1 MRDIPGVVD
10 RVAPYAE
17 WFFLAMN
24 MVVLAI
30 AFVAER
36 RFQLDPNTVWAAE
49 LCIVGKFAKLN
60 GAPAQWRPYAVYTF
74 GALLED
80 LDRLSHEEFQP
91 ASRHVKKLMR
101 SMALPDFSRMTKST
115 LDVSCGYCGEVGKG
129 SCSMSKCLGCEV
141 VRYCGTECQKD
152 HWPVHKK
159 LCKHLK
165 SRRQHSDEAARAA
178 LEQFQEN
185 QSSS

>member
-1 MRDIPGVVD
+1 
-10 RVAPYAE
+10 
-17 WFFLAMN
+17 MN
-24 MVVLAI
+24 FVILAI
-30 AFVAER
+30 AYVAER
-36 RFQLDPNTVWAAE
+36 RFQLDPNTMWAAE
-49 LCIVGKFAKLN
+49 LCIVGKYAKLKSME
-60 GAPAQWRPYAVYTF
+60 APVAVSVLDTLDYTF

-101 SMALPDFSRMTKST
+101 SMALPDNSRMSM
-115 LDVSCGYCGEVGKG
+115 VSCGYCGEVGEG

-165 SRRQHSDEAARAA
+165 RRRQYSDEAARAA
-178 LEQFQEN
+178 LEPYQEN
-185 QSSS
+185 KSSS